1 MDFDK
6 IRHRTW
12 LSWAAVGL
20 LVALCAV
27 LAGLQYRWIREVA
40 DAESY
45 RLREDLQ
52 YRLNLLRRDL
62 NDEVFSACYRYIPA
76 NWEIQK
82 LGRDLAY
89 LSQYRNR
96 KESGDHVVR
105 RMAVAVP
112 DKLDLVLLFPDASG
126 THLVPGAWPP
136 EWAAM
141 RKSLIGRLR
150 GGPAPLNQSST
161 LVEFPRFGT
170 DTRSGPRSVEQEW
183 LLLDLDADH
192 IGQTLLSEMLNR
204 YLGQN
209 GKLEYDAEVV
219 ARADPAI
226 TIYRSP
232 GDASRQTTWTPD
244 ASVDLLEIARPPSTL
259 PRLLS
264 SSPADSDAPRSAGR
278 VVAPSNTASEP
289 GPSRALWIL
298 RVHHHEGSLET
309 IVAKGRR
316 ANDLLAA
323 GLLLLIFA
331 TTYALVRFSRRSQD
345 LAELQMNFV
354 AGVSH
359 ELRTPLTVIR
369 TAAYNLRGDLATQP
383 GQVARYGALIREQA
397 EKLSALVE
405 QVLRYGNA
413 RAGRVLQKREPLA
426 VQPLIEA
433 GLLAARNAAPLKDVV
448 IEKRIEPDLPLIL
461 ADRESMQHALQ
472 NLFENAMK
480 YGAPGGDWIGI
491 SATPST
497 NGGPAAVEIR
507 VADHGP
513 GIPTEEREYIFDPFF
528 RGQRPLKDQIHGTGL
543 GLNLVKRI
551 IEAHGGTVAVRDKS
565 GPGAEFIVRL
575 PVAPSSVVSAV
586 ALLQKPEQ
594 KPERKNEQKSESSR

>member
-6 IRHRTW
+6 IKHRTW

-62 NDEVFSACYRYIPA
+62 NDEVFAACYRYIPA

-96 KESGDHVVR
+96 KESGEHVVR
-105 RMAVAVP
+105 RMALAVP

-126 THLVPGAWPP
+126 MHLVPGNWPP
-136 EWAAM
+136 EWDAM
-141 RKSLIGRLR
+141 RKSLIVRLR

-161 LVEFPRFGT
+161 LVEFPRFGM
-170 DTRSGPRSVEQEW
+170 DSRSGPRSVEQEW

-204 YLGQN
+204 YLAQN

-219 ARADPAI
+219 ARANPAI

-232 GDASRQTTWTPD
+232 GDTPRRTTWIPD
-244 ASVDLLEIARPPSTL
+244 ASIDLLEIARPPLAVRGL
-259 PRLLS
+259 PP
-264 SSPADSDAPRSAGR
+264 SSPADSSRSTGR
-278 VVAPSNTASEP
+278 LVAPSNTAPEP
-289 GPSRALWIL
+289 GPNRALWIL

-316 ANDLLAA
+316 SNDLLAA

-331 TTYALVRFSRRSQD
+331 TTYALVRFSRRAQD

-369 TAAYNLRGDLATQP
+369 TAAYNLRGDLASQP
-383 GQVARYGALIREQA
+383 GQVARYGTLIREQA

-413 RAGRVLQKREPLA
+413 RAGRVLQKREPMA
-426 VQPLIEA
+426 VLELIEA
-433 GLLAARNAAPLKDVV
+433 GLLAARNAAPTIDVAV
-448 IEKRIEPDLPLIL
+448 EKRIEPNLPLIL
-461 ADRESMQHALQ
+461 ADRESLQHALR

-480 YGAPGGDWIGI
+480 YGAPGGNWIGI
-491 SATPST
+491 SASGSK
-497 NGGPAAVEIR
+497 NGGPPTVQIR
-507 VADHGP
+507 VSDRGP
-513 GIPTEEREYIFDPFF
+513 GIPAEEREYIFDPFF
-528 RGQRPLKDQIHGTGL
+528 RGQRPLRDQIHGTGL

-565 GPGAEFIVRL
+565 GRGAEFIVCL
-575 PVAPSSVVSAV
+575 PAAPSTAVSA
-586 ALLQKPEQ
+586 AAPLH
-594 KPERKNEQKSESSR
+594 KNELKNEPPR

>member
-6 IRHRTW
+6 IKQRTW
-12 LSWAAVGL
+12 RSWAAVAL
-20 LVALCAV
+20 LVALCAM

-62 NDEVFSACYRYIPA
+62 NDEVFAACYGYIPA

-96 KESGDHVVR
+96 KESGDRVVR

-112 DKLDLVLLFPDASG
+112 DKLGLVLLFPDATA
-126 THLVPGAWPP
+126 THLVPGNWPP

-141 RKSLIGRLR
+141 RESLIVRLR

-170 DTRSGPRSVEQEW
+170 DTRSGPRAVEQEW

-192 IGQTLLSEMLNR
+192 IGQTLLSDMLNR
-204 YLGQN
+204 HLGQH

-219 ARADPAI
+219 ARANSAV
-226 TIYRSP
+226 TIYRSSTDSSP
-232 GDASRQTTWTPD
+232 TTAWIPD
-244 ASVDLLEIARPPSTL
+244 ASVDLLEIARPQSAASGPW
-259 PRLLS
+259 S
-264 SSPADSDAPRSAGR
+264 SSPAGSDSSHTATRI
-278 VVAPSNTASEP
+278 VAPPNTAPEP
-289 GPSRALWIL
+289 GPNRALWIL
-298 RVHHHEGSLET
+298 RVHHHAGSLET

-316 ANDLLAA
+316 TNDLLAA

-331 TTYALVRFSRRSQD
+331 TTYALVRFSRRAQN

-354 AGVSH
+354 AGISH

-369 TAAYNLRGDLATQP
+369 TAAYNLRGDLANQP

-413 RAGRVLQKREPLA
+413 RAGRVLQKRDPLA
-426 VQPLIEA
+426 VPELIEA
-433 GLLAARNAAPLKDVV
+433 SLLAARNATHLKDLIV
-448 IEKRIEPDLPLIL
+448 EKRIEPDLPLIL

-491 SATPST
+491 SASPSK
-497 NGGPAAVEIR
+497 NGGPPAVEIR
-507 VADHGP
+507 IFDRGP
-513 GIPTEEREYIFDPFF
+513 GIPAEEREYIFDPFF
-528 RGQRPLKDQIHGTGL
+528 RGQRPLNDQIHGTGL

-551 IEAHGGTVAVRDKS
+551 IEAHGGTVSLCHKS
-565 GPGAEFIVRL
+565 GPGAEFIVRI
-575 PVAPSSVVSAV
+575 PVAPSRRFSAP
-586 ALLQKPEQ
+586 APGD
-594 KPERKNEQKSESSR
+594 KNEQKNDHKNEPPQ

>member
-1 MDFDK
+1 MDFAK
-6 IRHRTW
+6 IKHRTW

-62 NDEVFSACYRYIPA
+62 NDEVFAACYGYIPA

-89 LSQYRNR
+89 LAQYRNR
-96 KESGDHVVR
+96 KESGDLVVR
-105 RMAVAVP
+105 RMALAVP
-112 DKLDLVLLFPDASG
+112 DKLDVALLLPDATG
-126 THLVPGAWPP
+126 THLVPGNWPP
-136 EWAAM
+136 EWDAM
-141 RKSLIGRLR
+141 RKSLIVRLR

-219 ARADPAI
+219 ARANPAI

-232 GDASRQTTWTPD
+232 ADSSLRTAWIPD
-244 ASVDLLEIARPPSTL
+244 ASVDLLEIARAQSAMRGSPPA
-259 PRLLS
+259 
-264 SSPADSDAPRSAGR
+264 SPGDSDASHPAGR
-278 VVAPSNTASEP
+278 VAPSHTAPEP
-289 GPSRALWIL
+289 GPNRGLWSL
-298 RVHHHEGSLET
+298 RVHHHAGSLET

-316 ANDLLAA
+316 TNDLLSA

-331 TTYALVRFSRRSQD
+331 TTYTLVRFSRRAQN

-369 TAAYNLRGDLATQP
+369 TAAYNLKGDLAGQP

-413 RAGRVLQKREPLA
+413 RAGRVLQKRAPLA
-426 VQPLIEA
+426 VQELIEA
-433 GLLAARNAAPLKDVV
+433 GLHAARHSAPIKDVV
-448 IEKRIEPDLPLIL
+448 VEQRIEPDLPLIL

-491 SATPST
+491 SAMASK
-497 NGGPAAVEIR
+497 NGGPASVEIR
-507 VADHGP
+507 VCDRGP
-513 GIPTEEREYIFDPFF
+513 GIPKEEREYIFDPFF

-551 IEAHGGTVAVRDKS
+551 IEAHGGTVAVGENS
-565 GPGAEFIVRL
+565 GPGAEFIVRI
-575 PVAPSSVVSAV
+575 PVAASSPISGAPPLSKNGPS
-586 ALLQKPEQ
+586 
-594 KPERKNEQKSESSR
+594 R